1 MKKLCASN
9 PLIMK
14 SKNKTKHIKRKL
26 YYLIKAKWETV
37 SSHIRQLNS
46 NASKGKKEIQLL
58 TGEFN
63 FI

>member
-1 MKKLCASN
+1 
-9 PLIMK
+9 MK

-46 NASKGKKEIQLL
+46 HSSKGKKEIQLL